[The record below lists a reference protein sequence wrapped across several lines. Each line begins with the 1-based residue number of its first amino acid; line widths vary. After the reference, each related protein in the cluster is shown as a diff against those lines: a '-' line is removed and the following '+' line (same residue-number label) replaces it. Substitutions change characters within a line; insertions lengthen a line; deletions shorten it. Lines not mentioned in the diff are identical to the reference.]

1 MPRSYACSLQGTL
14 NAWCSC
20 AGRSRTPP
28 YVRRMDINEN
38 RPGVR
43 EHMHEPDHMWA
54 WVFRQHQV
62 WVDFHGTEHEIESMA
77 LDYVANVVNFCRER
91 AETAR
96 AHVYIDWVARALELA
111 LTGAGV
117 EGARAA
123 LEAEP
128 EIEGDPEEW
137 LESTPLMLALRR
149 RLES

>member
-1 MPRSYACSLQGTL
+1 VTL
-14 NAWCSC
+14 AAWCSN
-20 AGRSRTPP
+20 AGRSWMSP
-28 YVRRMDINEN
+28 YVRCMDNN
-38 RPGVR
+38 DSSPGVR
-43 EHMHEPDHMWA
+43 VHMHEPDHMWP

-62 WVDFHGTEHEIESMA
+62 WVDFHGSEHEIESMTR
-77 LDYVANVVNFCRER
+77 LYVRNVIAFCRER
-91 AETAR
+91 AEKIR
-96 AHVYIDWVARALELA
+96 VLVYIDWVARALELA
-111 LTGAGV
+111 LNGAGV